1 MALTLIV
8 EDGTSKPDSNTYI
21 GLADADAY
29 FEGRLHAEAWTAADD
44 PTKSAA
50 LVHAARMLDQYISWL
65 GEKSNTDQAMEW
77 PRWGVYLDGSV
88 YYMTPNQPAAWVY
101 AIDSDTIPRVL
112 KDAQCELALVLI
124 GQDTQSLPDTA
135 GLSSISVAGAVD
147 LQVDKRDRIKE
158 IPEHVFKI
166 VSHFGNRKGKVVK
179 LMRC

>member
-124 GQDTQSLPDTA
+124 GQDLQSLPDTA
-135 GLSSISVAGAVD
+135 GFKVISVAGVE
-147 LQVDKRDRIKE
+147 LEVDKHDRLRE
-158 IPEHVFKI
+158 IPAHVFKL
-166 VSHFGNRKGKVVK
+166 VSHLGVRKGSTTRLV
-179 LMRC
+179 RC